1 MSEIDKPKDVEILA
15 SIVDRLSGFVFRCNN
30 DANYAMIFMRGDV
43 LGLTGYDAFDF
54 LGPIQRSYTGIM
66 HSDDV
71 EPVGKQVEDAL
82 DRRGNWNV
90 DYRVMRAD
98 GSEKWV
104 HETGG
109 GVFDGDKLLYLEG
122 LVIDSDARKLSD
134 IANLLLLG
142 TIAEKSSLLVNS
154 SLPIIDILKTLRILA
169 INARIEAGRAGDAG
183 AGFSVVAREVGRLA
197 DASSLMAEQMGK
209 VARQLQAMLKKT

>member
-1 MSEIDKPKDVEILA
+1 MFDFEKPKDVDILS

-30 DANYAMIFMRGDV
+30 DANYAMIYMRGDV
-43 LGLTGYDAFDF
+43 IGLTGYAADDF
-54 LGPIQRSYTGIM
+54 VGPIQKSYSGIM
-66 HSDDV
+66 HGDDV
-71 EPVGKQVEDAL
+71 DPVGKQVEDAL

-90 DYRVMRAD
+90 DYRVIRAD
-98 GSEKWV
+98 GTVKWV

-109 GVFDGDKLLYLEG
+109 GVFEGDKLLYLEG
-122 LVIDSDARKLSD
+122 LVIDSDAQKLSD
-134 IANLLLLG
+134 IANLALLG
-142 TIAEKSSLLVNS
+142 TIADKAGLLVGS

-197 DASSLMAEQMGK
+197 DASSLMAEQMGR
-209 VARQLQAMLKKT
+209 VATQLQTMLKKT

>member
-1 MSEIDKPKDVEILA
+1 MLDLEKPKDVAILS

-30 DANYAMIFMRGDV
+30 DANYAMIYMRGDV
-43 LGLTGYDAFDF
+43 MGLTGYQTFDF
-54 LGPIQRSYTGIM
+54 LGPGQKSYSGII
-66 HSDDV
+66 HADDV
-71 EPVGKQVEDAL
+71 DPVGKQVEDAL

-90 DYRVMRAD
+90 DYRVIRAD
-98 GSEKWV
+98 GTEKWV

-109 GVFDGDKLLYLEG
+109 GVFEGDRLLYLEG
-122 LVIDSDARKLSD
+122 LVIDSDVQKLSD
-134 IANLLLLG
+134 IANLALLG
-142 TIAEKSSLLVNS
+142 TIADKAGLLVGS

-209 VARQLQAMLKKT
+209 VARQLQAMLKRT

>member
-1 MSEIDKPKDVEILA
+1 MLDIDKSKDAEILA

-43 LGLTGYDAFDF
+43 LGLTGYEVHDF
-54 LGPIQRSYTGIM
+54 LGPRQQSYTGIM
-66 HSDDV
+66 HADDV
-71 EPVGKQVEDAL
+71 DPVGKQVEAAL
-82 DRRGNWNV
+82 ERRGNWNV

-109 GVFDGDKLLYLEG
+109 GVFYDDRLLYLEG
-122 LVIDSDARKLSD
+122 LVIDSDAQKLSD
-134 IANLLLLG
+134 IANLALLG
-142 TIAEKSSLLVNS
+142 TIADKAGLLVGS

-197 DASSLMAEQMGK
+197 DASSVMAEQMGR
-209 VARQLQAMLKKT
+209 VATQLQTMLKRK

>member
-1 MSEIDKPKDVEILA
+1 MSDLHKPKDADILA

-43 LGLTGYDAFDF
+43 LGLTGYDIHDF
-54 LGPIQRSYTGIM
+54 LGPRQQSYTGIM
-66 HSDDV
+66 HAEDV
-71 EPVGKQVEDAL
+71 DSVGKQVENAL

-98 GSEKWV
+98 GTEKWV

-109 GVFDGDKLLYLEG
+109 GVFEGDRLLYLEG
-122 LVIDSDARKLSD
+122 LVIDSDAQKLSD
-134 IANLLLLG
+134 IANLALLG
-142 TIAEKSSLLVNS
+142 NIADKAGLLVGS

-183 AGFSVVAREVGRLA
+183 AGFTVVAREVGRLA
-197 DASSLMAEQMGK
+197 DASSVMAEQMGR
-209 VARQLQAMLKKT
+209 VATHLQAMLKKK

>member
-1 MSEIDKPKDVEILA
+1 MSDLHKPKDADILA

-43 LGLTGYDAFDF
+43 LGLTGYDIHDF
-54 LGPIQRSYTGIM
+54 LGPRQQSYTGIM
-66 HSDDV
+66 HAEDV
-71 EPVGKQVEDAL
+71 DSVGKQVENAL

-98 GSEKWV
+98 GTEKWV

-109 GVFDGDKLLYLEG
+109 GVFEGDRLLYLEG
-122 LVIDSDARKLSD
+122 LVIDSDAQKLSD
-134 IANLLLLG
+134 IANLALLG
-142 TIAEKSSLLVNS
+142 NIADKAGLLVGS

-183 AGFSVVAREVGRLA
+183 AGFTVVAREVGRLA
-197 DASSLMAEQMGK
+197 DASSVMAEQMGR
-209 VARQLQAMLKKT
+209 VATQLQAMLKKK

>member
-1 MSEIDKPKDVEILA
+1 MHDLNKPKDVDILA

-30 DANYAMIFMRGDV
+30 DANYTMIYMRGDV
-43 LGLTGYDAFDF
+43 MGLTAYQIVDF
-54 LGPIQRSYTGIM
+54 LGPSQQSYTGIM
-66 HSDDV
+66 HPDDV
-71 EPVGKQVEDAL
+71 DRVGKQVESAL
-82 DRRGNWNV
+82 ERRGDWNV

-109 GVFDGDKLLYLEG
+109 GVFTGDKLQYLEG
-122 LVIDSDARKLSD
+122 LVIDSDAKKLSD
-134 IANLLLLG
+134 IQNFNLLS
-142 TIAEKSSLLVNS
+142 TIADKAGMLVGS

-197 DASSLMAEQMGK
+197 DSSSMMAEQMGQ